1 MQSDCFGLASLREA
15 VAAVEVAREGAL
27 RVAVAELV
35 EPSGQSSGQLALRGA
50 PPLLHMPME
59 LPTVTYCPTSDLT
72 MTICVPLATHWK

>member
-15 VAAVEVAREGAL
+15 VAAVEGAREGAL

-35 EPSGQSSGQLALRGA
+35 EPSGQSSGQLAPRGA
-50 PPLLHMPME
+50 PLLLHTPME

-72 MTICVPLATHWK
+72 MTTCVPLATHWK